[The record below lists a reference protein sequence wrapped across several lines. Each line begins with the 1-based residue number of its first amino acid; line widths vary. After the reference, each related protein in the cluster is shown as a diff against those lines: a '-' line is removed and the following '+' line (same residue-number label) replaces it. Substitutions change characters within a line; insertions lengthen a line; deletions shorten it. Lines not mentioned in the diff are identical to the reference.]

1 MEKGFLLPSP
11 GSTLTT
17 TGATMRELKKRLA
30 KILIERSYREGDF
43 TSLRAARATTISTA
57 ARPRCTPKGRG
68 SSVRCSTSCWPIW
81 TSRHRRHDARRR
93 PLISATTVISHEK
106 GRPLA
111 GLIVRKESKGHG
123 TNQYVEGL
131 SNFRPGDPV
140 AMVED
145 VVTTGGS
152 LLKACE
158 RVKDAGLNVVACVP
172 CLTVAKA
179 AVKPSKPRD
188 TSSAR
193 CLPVPNWSSL
203 PKKTSRT
210 H

>member
-1 MEKGFLLPSP
+1 
-11 GSTLTT
+11 
-17 TGATMRELKKRLA
+17 MRELKKRLA

-43 TSLRAARATTISTA
+43 TLASGRKSDYYFDCRQTA
-57 ARPRCTPKGRG
+57 LHPEGSWLIGTLFNELLADLDIKGIG
-68 SSVRCSTSCWPIW
+68 GMTLGA
-81 TSRHRRHDARRR
+81 D

-131 SNFRPGDPV
+131 SNFKPGDPV

-158 RVKDAGLNVVACVP
+158 RVKDAGLNVVAVC
-172 CLTVAKA
+172 TVLDRGEGGREAI
-179 AVKPSKPRD
+179 
-188 TSSAR
+188 
-193 CLPVPNWSSL
+193 
-203 PKKTSRT
+203 
-210 H
+210 